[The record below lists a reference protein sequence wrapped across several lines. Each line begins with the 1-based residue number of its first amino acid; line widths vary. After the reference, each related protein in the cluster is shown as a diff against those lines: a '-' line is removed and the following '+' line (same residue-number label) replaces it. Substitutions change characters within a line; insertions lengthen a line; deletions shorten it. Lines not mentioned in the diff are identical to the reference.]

1 MVRTSVV
8 VGDFPFFRA
17 TPKKQTWTSITEVI
31 VSSIVIFSFTR
42 ERLLKMM
49 KGGCPDR
56 QLNYHHLRLPPT
68 ELMSHSQTELEKT
81 LVGFLRNSTA
91 LPSLYGKYKKATAST
106 RCKNSEL

>member
-1 MVRTSVV
+1 
-8 VGDFPFFRA
+8 
-17 TPKKQTWTSITEVI
+17 
-31 VSSIVIFSFTR
+31 
-42 ERLLKMM
+42 MM
-49 KGGCPDR
+49 KAGCPDR

-81 LVGFLRNSTA
+81 LVGFLQNSTA